1 MDLPFTKEQFFGVFA
16 AYNTA
21 VWPAQLLLNLL
32 AIALVILILRAPE
45 RAGRFVSFALAAFW
59 AWLGIAY
66 HLAFFWT
73 VNPAAPLFAAL
84 SLITAALFAWVGG
97 IRGQLVFEPGI
108 AGRAAVG
115 LLTIMFALVIYP
127 LISEVLG
134 HHYPASPTF
143 GLPCPFTLFTF
154 GILLMAA
161 PSLPRI
167 LVIGPLIWSLIGAT
181 AAFMLGVTQDLA
193 LIVVAVLGLYLLLRK
208 APDAGNSL
216 LK

>member
-16 AYNTA
+16 VYNTA

-32 AIALVILILRAPE
+32 AIGLMTLILRAPE
-45 RAGRFVSFALAAFW
+45 QAGRFVSFGLAAFW

-66 HLAFFWT
+66 HLIFFWT

-84 SLITAALFAWVGG
+84 SLSTAAVFARVGG
-97 IRGQLVFEPGI
+97 IRGQLRFEPGI
-108 AGRAAVG
+108 SARVVTG

-127 LISEVLG
+127 LIGEVLG

-143 GLPCPFTLFTF
+143 GLPCPVTLFTF

-161 PSLPRI
+161 HSLPRI
-167 LVIGPLIWSLIGAT
+167 LVIGPLLWSLIGAT

-193 LIVVAVLGLYLLLRK
+193 LIVVAMMGLYLLLRK
-208 APDAGNSL
+208 APDAFTP
-216 LK
+216 